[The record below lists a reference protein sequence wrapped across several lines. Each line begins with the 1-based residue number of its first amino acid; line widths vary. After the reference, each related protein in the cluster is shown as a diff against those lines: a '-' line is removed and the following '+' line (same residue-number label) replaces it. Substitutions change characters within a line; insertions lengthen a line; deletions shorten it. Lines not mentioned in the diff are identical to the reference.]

1 MEKKIENWLSALEIK
16 DRPNEFEAKKLAQLY
31 DIYTPD
37 AKIFFASEDE
47 FEISDIAPPYVLK
60 VCSPDILHK
69 TDQKGVVLN
78 VSKNDVQNQLNDI
91 RKRFPGENVLIEHQS
106 DFEAPEFI
114 IGVIKDPALGH
125 AVMVGAGGIF
135 TEIYKDVTFRLA
147 PCSKNEAK
155 SMINELALAEVFHGF
170 RGMNF
175 DEDKFAEI
183 ISCVSV
189 LAHDMG
195 DKLSQLDI
203 NPIVFSKNR
212 WIALDVKIILE
223 TS

>member
-1 MEKKIENWLSALEIK
+1 MVKKIEDWFNKLEIK
-16 DRPNEFEAKKLAQLY
+16 GRPNEFEAKKLVQLY
-31 DIYTPD
+31 DISVPD
-37 AKIFFASEDE
+37 ARVFVPKDR
-47 FEISDIAPPYVLK
+47 FEVSKMVPPYVLK

-69 TDQKGVVLN
+69 TEQKGVVLN
-78 VSKNDVQNQLNDI
+78 VTKEDIQNQLNDI
-91 RKRFPGENVLIEHQS
+91 RKRFVGENILIEHQS

-183 ISCVSV
+183 ISNISI
-189 LAHDMG
+189 LADDMG
-195 DKLSQLDI
+195 EKLSQLDI
-203 NPIVFSKNR
+203 NPIVFSQGR
-212 WIALDVKIILE
+212 WVALDVKIIIDN
-223 TS
+223 

>member
-1 MEKKIENWLSALEIK
+1 MVKKIENWFNKLEIK
-16 DRPNEFEAKKLAQLY
+16 GRPNEFEAKRLVQFY
-31 DIYTPD
+31 DISVPD
-37 AKIFFASEDE
+37 ARVFVPKDRFEVSKIT
-47 FEISDIAPPYVLK
+47 PPYVLK

-69 TDQKGVVLN
+69 TEQKGVVLN
-78 VSKNDVQNQLNDI
+78 VTKEDIQKQLNDI
-91 RKRFPGENVLIEHQS
+91 RKRFAGENILIEHQS

-183 ISCVSV
+183 ISNVSI
-189 LAHDMG
+189 LADDMG

-203 NPIVFSKNR
+203 KPIVFSQGR
-212 WIALDVKIILE
+212 WVALDVKIIIDN
-223 TS
+223 

>member
-1 MEKKIENWLSALEIK
+1 MVKKIEDWLNKLEIK
-16 DRPNEFEAKKLAQLY
+16 GRPNEFEAKRLVQLY
-31 DIYTPD
+31 DISVPD
-37 AKIFFASEDE
+37 ARVFVPEDR
-47 FEISDIAPPYVLK
+47 FEVPKIAPPYVLK

-69 TDQKGVVLN
+69 TEQKGVVLN
-78 VSKNDVQNQLNDI
+78 VTKEDIQDQLNDI
-91 RKRFPGENVLIEHQS
+91 RKRFVDENILMEHQS

-114 IGVIKDPALGH
+114 IGVIKDPSLGH

-183 ISCVSV
+183 ISNVSI
-189 LAHDMG
+189 LADDMG

-203 NPIVFSKNR
+203 NPIVFSQGR
-212 WIALDVKIILE
+212 WVALDVKIIIDN
-223 TS
+223 

>member
-1 MEKKIENWLSALEIK
+1 MRKKIKDWLNKLEIK
-16 DRPNEFEAKKLAQLY
+16 ERPNEFEAKKLVQLY
-31 DIYTPD
+31 GISVPE
-37 AKIFFASEDE
+37 AMVFAPEE
-47 FEISDIAPPYVLK
+47 KLEIPNIAHPYVLK

-69 TDQKGVVLN
+69 TEQKGVVLN
-78 VSKNDVQNQLNDI
+78 VTKEDLQNQLNDI
-91 RKRFPGENVLIEHQS
+91 RKRFVGENILIEHQN

-114 IGVIKDPALGH
+114 IGVIKDSGLGH

-175 DEDKFAEI
+175 DEEKFAEI
-183 ISCVSV
+183 ISNVSI
-189 LAHDMG
+189 LADDMG

-203 NPIVFSKNR
+203 NPIVFSQGR
-212 WIALDVKIILE
+212 WVALDVKIIIDN
-223 TS
+223 

>member
-1 MEKKIENWLSALEIK
+1 MEKRIENWLSSLEIK
-16 DRPNEFEAKKLAQLY
+16 DKPNEFEAKKLAQQY
-31 DIYTPD
+31 DINIPD
-37 AKIFFASEDE
+37 SVVHGFEDTL
-47 FEISDIAPPYVLK
+47 EISEITPPYVLK

-78 VSKNDVQNQLNDI
+78 VRKENVQDQLDDM
-91 RKRFPGENVLIEHQS
+91 RKRFAGENILIEHQS

-114 IGVIKDPALGH
+114 IGVIKDSALGH

-135 TEIYKDVTFRLA
+135 TEIYKDVAFRLA
-147 PCSKNEAK
+147 PCSKDEAK

-175 DEDKFAEI
+175 DEEKLAEI
-183 ISCVSV
+183 VSNV
-189 LAHDMG
+189 SKLAHDMG

-203 NPIVFSKNR
+203 NPIVFSKDK
-212 WIALDVKIILE
+212 WVALDVKIILE
-223 TS
+223 IA

>member
-1 MEKKIENWLSALEIK
+1 MEQKIENWLGSLEIK
-16 DRPNEFEAKKLAQLY
+16 DKPNEFEAKKLVQLY
-31 DIYTPD
+31 DINAPD
-37 AKIFFASEDE
+37 SVVLAFKDTL
-47 FEISDIAPPYVLK
+47 EISKIAPPYVLK

-78 VSKNDVQNQLNDI
+78 VSKENVQDQLNDM
-91 RKRFPGENVLIEHQS
+91 RKRFVGENILIEHQS

-135 TEIYKDVTFRLA
+135 TEIYKDVAFRLA
-147 PCSKNEAK
+147 PCSKDEAK
-155 SMINELALAEVFHGF
+155 GMINELALAEVFHGF

-175 DEDKFAEI
+175 DEEKLAQI
-183 ISCVSV
+183 VSNV
-189 LAHDMG
+189 SKLADEMG

-203 NPIVFSKNR
+203 NPIVFSKDK
-212 WIALDVKIILE
+212 WVALDVKIILK
-223 TS
+223 TA

>member
-1 MEKKIENWLSALEIK
+1 MEKRIENWLSSLEIK
-16 DRPNEFEAKKLAQLY
+16 DKPNEFEAKKLAQQY
-31 DIYTPD
+31 GINIPD
-37 AKIFFASEDE
+37 SVVLAFEDTL
-47 FEISDIAPPYVLK
+47 EISEITPPYVLK

-78 VSKNDVQNQLNDI
+78 VSKENVQDQLDDM
-91 RKRFPGENVLIEHQS
+91 RKRFAGENILIEHQS

-114 IGVIKDPALGH
+114 IGVVKDSALGH

-135 TEIYKDVTFRLA
+135 TEIYKDVAFRLA
-147 PCSKNEAK
+147 PCSKDEAK

-175 DEDKFAEI
+175 DEEKLAEI
-183 ISCVSV
+183 VSNV
-189 LAHDMG
+189 SKLAHDMG

-203 NPIVFSKNR
+203 NPIVFSKDK
-212 WIALDVKIILE
+212 WVALDVKIILE

>member
-1 MEKKIENWLSALEIK
+1 MEKKIKDWLNGLEIK
-16 DRPNEFEAKKLAQLY
+16 DQPNEFESKQLALTY
-31 DIYTPD
+31 GIKTPEARIFAPDD
-37 AKIFFASEDE
+37 AL
-47 FEISDIAPPYVLK
+47 EISKIPAPYVLK
-60 VCSPDILHK
+60 VCSPNILHK
-69 TDQKGVVLN
+69 TDQKGVILN
-78 VSKNDVQNQLNDI
+78 IGKESVADQLTDI

-114 IGVIKDPALGH
+114 IGIIKDPALGH
-125 AVMVGAGGIF
+125 AVMAGAGGIF

-155 SMINELALAEVFHGF
+155 SMINELALADVFHGF

-183 ISCVSV
+183 ISNVSI
-189 LAHDMG
+189 LAHDAG

-203 NPIVFSKNR
+203 NPIVFSGDQ

-223 TS
+223 SS

>member
-1 MEKKIENWLSALEIK
+1 MTKEIESWLKGLEIEK
-16 DRPNEFEAKKLAQLY
+16 HPNEFEAKKLVRLYGISVPEAQLLGSG
-31 DIYTPD
+31 D
-37 AKIFFASEDE
+37 KL
-47 FEISDIAPPYVLK
+47 EISNIAPPFVFK

-78 VSKNDVQNQLNDI
+78 ITKETVHDQLKDM
-91 RKRFPGENVLIEHQS
+91 RKRFVGENILIENQS

-114 IGVIKDPALGH
+114 IGVIKDNTLGH

-135 TEIYKDVTFRLA
+135 TEIYKDVSFRLA

-183 ISCVSV
+183 ISNVSK

-195 DKLSQLDI
+195 DMLSQLDI
-203 NPIVFSKNR
+203 NPIVFSKTK
-212 WIALDVKIILE
+212 WVALDVKIILE
-223 TS
+223 AN

>member
-1 MEKKIENWLSALEIK
+1 MEKKIESWLKELEK
-16 DRPNEFEAKKLAQLY
+16 KNSPNEFEAKKLAKMY
-31 DIYTPD
+31 GIDVPEG
-37 AKIFFASEDE
+37 KVFSPEDRLE
-47 FEISDIAPPYVLK
+47 VSNIQSPYVLK

-78 VSKNDVQNQLNDI
+78 VTKETVNDQLNDM
-91 RKRFPGENVLIEHQS
+91 RKRFAGENILIENQS

-114 IGVIKDPALGH
+114 IGVIKDHALGH

-135 TEIYKDVTFRLA
+135 TEIYKDVSFRLA

-155 SMINELALAEVFHGF
+155 TMINELALAEVFHGF

-183 ISCVSV
+183 ISNISI
-189 LAHDMG
+189 LAQDMG
-195 DKLSQLDI
+195 DRLSQLDI
-203 NPIVFSKNR
+203 NPIVFSKDR
-212 WIALDVKIILE
+212 WVALDVKIILE
-223 TS
+223 AI

>member
-1 MEKKIENWLSALEIK
+1 MEEKINNWLGSLEK
-16 DRPNEFEAKKLAQLY
+16 NNRPNEFEAKQLTKIY
-31 DIYTPD
+31 DINVPKALVIAPD
-37 AKIFFASEDE
+37 DALDTSNIE
-47 FEISDIAPPYVLK
+47 PPYVLK

-78 VSKNDVQNQLNDI
+78 VSKTHVQEELENL
-91 RKRFPGENVLIEHQS
+91 RERFPNENVLIEHQS
-106 DFEAPEFI
+106 DFNAPEFI

-147 PCSKNEAK
+147 PCSINEAK

-170 RGMNF
+170 RGMSF
-175 DEDKFAEI
+175 DEDKFARI
-183 ISCVSV
+183 VSNV
-189 LAHDMG
+189 SRLAHDMG
-195 DKLSQLDI
+195 DRLSQLDI
-203 NPIVFSKNR
+203 NPIVFSKDQ

-223 TS
+223 MS

>member
-1 MEKKIENWLSALEIK
+1 MEKKIEQWLSELEIK
-16 DRPNEFEAKKLAQLY
+16 DNPNEFEAKKLVRLY
-31 DIYTPD
+31 DINVPETL
-37 AKIFFASEDE
+37 IFAHGDKLDTSR
-47 FEISDIAPPYVLK
+47 IKSPYVLK

-78 VSKNDVQNQLNDI
+78 LNDDTI
-91 RKRFPGENVLIEHQS
+91 NDQFNDMRRRFPGESLLVEHQC

-114 IGVIKDPALGH
+114 IGIVKDSALGH

-147 PCSKNEAK
+147 PCSENEAK
-155 SMINELALAEVFHGF
+155 SMIDELALAEVFHGF

-175 DEDKFAEI
+175 DEDKLAKV
-183 ISCVSV
+183 ISNVST
-189 LAHDMG
+189 LARDMG

-203 NPIVFSKNR
+203 NPVVYSKTD
-212 WIALDVKIILE
+212 WIALDVKIVL
-223 TS
+223 TKP

>member
-1 MEKKIENWLSALEIK
+1 MEEKIKNWLSSLEK
-16 DRPNEFEAKKLAQLY
+16 KNRPNEFEAKQLAKIY
-31 DIYTPD
+31 DINVPEALVIAPD
-37 AKIFFASEDE
+37 DALD
-47 FEISDIAPPYVLK
+47 ISNIEPPYVLK

-78 VSKNDVQNQLNDI
+78 LSKTNVQDEFGNL
-91 RKRFPGENVLIEHQS
+91 RGRFPNENVLVEHQS
-106 DFEAPEFI
+106 DFDAPEFI

-147 PCSKNEAK
+147 PCSINEAK

-170 RGMNF
+170 RGMSF
-175 DEDKFAEI
+175 DEDKFAKI
-183 ISCVSV
+183 VSNV
-189 LAHDMG
+189 SMLAHDMG
-195 DKLSQLDI
+195 DRLSQLDI
-203 NPIVFSKNR
+203 NPIVFSKDQ